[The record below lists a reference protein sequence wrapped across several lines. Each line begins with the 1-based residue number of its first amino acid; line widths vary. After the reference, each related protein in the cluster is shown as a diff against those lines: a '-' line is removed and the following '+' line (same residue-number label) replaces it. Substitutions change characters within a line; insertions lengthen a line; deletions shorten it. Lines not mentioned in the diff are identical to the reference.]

1 MRARPNRRRVNVP
14 VAGGASEGG
23 GKVGPEPVA
32 VACRGGADAIV
43 TGRELGGG
51 VDHQAAP
58 STDGGVATKQVRETD
73 EEADDGVQTGA
84 LCTPTCKLGGDIVI
98 DNSPSPPPPGA
109 IHSAD
114 FTATGFSP
122 SVAGPFTINPTI
134 GIFSSAFTS
143 LSVADAAG
151 DVLNLIFITP
161 TPGSLVGYTGGS
173 LTAVTGESNV
183 SGPAFWS
190 PVSGSLTE
198 AAPTVPEPPS
208 LVLLLTALAGLGVVL
223 RKRRA

>member
-1 MRARPNRRRVNVP
+1 MFSTFRNTTFAALRTGIFAATFVAAGL
-14 VAGGASEGG
+14 AGGTAR
-23 GKVGPEPVA
+23 A
-32 VACRGGADAIV
+32 
-43 TGRELGGG
+43 G
-51 VDHQAAP
+51 VITLDLSATAAP
-58 STDGGVATKQVRETD
+58 NS
-73 EEADDGVQTGA
+73 QTGA

-151 DVLNLIFITP
+151 DVLNLIFVTP

-173 LTAVTGESNV
+173 LSAVNGESNV
-183 SGPAFWS
+183 SGPASFWS
-190 PVSGSLTE
+190 PVSGSLTQ
-198 AAPTVPEPPS
+198 AALSVPEPPS
-208 LVLLLTALAGLGVVL
+208 LVLLLTALAGLGMVL
-223 RKRRA
+223 RTRRA

>member
-1 MRARPNRRRVNVP
+1 MFSTFRNTTFAALRTGIFAATFVAAGL
-14 VAGGASEGG
+14 AGGTAR
-23 GKVGPEPVA
+23 A
-32 VACRGGADAIV
+32 
-43 TGRELGGG
+43 G
-51 VDHQAAP
+51 VITLDLSATAAP
-58 STDGGVATKQVRETD
+58 NS
-73 EEADDGVQTGA
+73 QTGA

-134 GIFSSAFTS
+134 GIFSTAFTS
-143 LSVADAAG
+143 LAISDAAG
-151 DVLNLIFITP
+151 DVLNLIFVTP

-173 LTAVTGESNV
+173 LSAVNGESNV
-183 SGPAFWS
+183 TSNPTSSFWT

-208 LVLLLTALAGLGVVL
+208 LVLLLMALAGLGMVP
-223 RKRRA
+223 RTRRA

>member
-1 MRARPNRRRVNVP
+1 MFSTFRNTTFAALRTGIFAATFVAAGL
-14 VAGGASEGG
+14 AGGTAR
-23 GKVGPEPVA
+23 A
-32 VACRGGADAIV
+32 
-43 TGRELGGG
+43 G
-51 VDHQAAP
+51 VITLDLSATAAP
-58 STDGGVATKQVRETD
+58 NS
-73 EEADDGVQTGA
+73 QTGA

-109 IHSAD
+109 IHSVD

-134 GIFSSAFTS
+134 GIFSVTFTS

-208 LVLLLTALAGLGVVL
+208 LVLLLMALAGLGMVP
-223 RKRRA
+223 RTRRA